1 MTDRQASGTSG
12 GAALTSGRGDGPF
25 VIAVAI
31 ALGLFALVNTF
42 SVLHDVAEAGRRLAF
57 WEPLVWETTSI
68 VVILAMMPAF
78 LVLIRRVWPLDPPW
92 PRAVAVHV
100 AGLLVFAVI
109 HIIAMGVLRWAVYAA
124 VGGYYAPLSP
134 LGDFLYE
141 FRKDALGYAGFVFL
155 YVLWRR
161 QRTRPQVEAS
171 TEPGA
176 IEVRDGALRHFVPLA
191 EVAWIEAAGNY
202 VELHRGQTPILH
214 RAPLSEMERQLQG
227 AGFLRI
233 HRSRLVRR
241 DAIAQVASKPSGD
254 YVVRLADGREL
265 AGSRR
270 YRRPLLEP

>member
-1 MTDRQASGTSG
+1 V
-12 GAALTSGRGDGPF
+12 TSGRGDGPF
-25 VIAVAI
+25 VLTVAVA
-31 ALGLFALVNTF
+31 LMLFALVNTF
-42 SVLHDVAEAGRRLAF
+42 SVLDEIKGTGRRLAF
-57 WEPLVWETTSI
+57 WEPFVWETSSI
-68 VVILAMMPAF
+68 VVILAMTPVF
-78 LVLIRRVWPLDPPW
+78 LALVRRVWPLDPPW

-100 AGLLVFAVI
+100 AGLLVFALV
-109 HIIAMGVLRWAVYAA
+109 HITAMGVLRWAVYAA
-124 VGGYYAPLSP
+124 VGGYYAPFSP

-141 FRKDALGYAGFVFL
+141 FRKDALGYAGFIFL

-161 QRTRPQVEAS
+161 QRTRPTTEPSA
-171 TEPGA
+171 EPGA
-176 IEVRDGALRHFVPLA
+176 IEVRDGALRHFVPLG

-241 DAIAQVASKPSGD
+241 DAIAQVVSKPSGD